1 MFVYLFLRSWQ
12 SCNLSSKHR
21 RRILACPFLSRLQ
34 HSHIFASR
42 IIFFLLFSNVPF
54 SLLFPILLSASGCPC
69 GMGED
74 VLYFDRSSGKRK
86 VKPYQSLTEN
96 SKANTQW
103 FDPSTGRLCAMQ
115 ANPSMVP
122 VSMNHKQGFFGGAHS
137 SSLTETR
144 GQSCSSKEFED
155 KVKSK
160 RRHGEG
166 PNYSPTKIGRSVTGL
181 KYCGRYFGVQ
191 SPGHDGNCGPT
202 NGPNCPAC
210 RVLKSE
216 RVEKLRRRGK
226 LQGWTGE
233 VYCGRY
239 FGIQSEGHDGYCGPN
254 NGPSCPE
261 CYNELLH
268 S

>member
-1 MFVYLFLRSWQ
+1 
-12 SCNLSSKHR
+12 
-21 RRILACPFLSRLQ
+21 
-34 HSHIFASR
+34 
-42 IIFFLLFSNVPF
+42 
-54 SLLFPILLSASGCPC
+54 
-69 GMGED
+69 MGEE
-74 VLYFDRSSGKRK
+74 VVYFHRSSGKRN

-96 SKANTQW
+96 SKTDTQW

-122 VSMNHKQGFFGGAHS
+122 VPMNHNKGFFGRKHESNFTEEHS
-137 SSLTETR
+137 R
-144 GQSCSSKEFED
+144 SCSSKELED
-155 KVKSK
+155 KVKSASPP
-160 RRHGEG
+160 GEG
-166 PNYSPTKIGRSVTGL
+166 LNYSLTKIGRSVTGL

-210 RVLKSE
+210 RVIKTD
-216 RVEKLRRRGK
+216 RVEKLQRRGK
-226 LQGWTGE
+226 WQGWTGE

-261 CYNELLH
+261 CCNELLH